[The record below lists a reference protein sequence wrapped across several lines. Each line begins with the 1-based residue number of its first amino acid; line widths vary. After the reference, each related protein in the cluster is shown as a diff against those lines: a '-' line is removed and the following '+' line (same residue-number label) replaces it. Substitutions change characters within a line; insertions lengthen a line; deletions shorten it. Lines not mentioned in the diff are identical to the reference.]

1 MAPVTIQLNERT
13 MYDLDWL
20 EDCYKRVKFPN
31 PKCEELLVEVNEG
44 LSHKITGELDN
55 QVKQQA
61 LFQLLGEDYVRI
73 HFPHHKYNP
82 KIFHEANPELKKAYT
97 KDMKQ
102 MIDRQLDVT
111 LKELGYPE
119 DVRYFGFL
127 CFIVTSL
134 VI

>member
-61 LFQLLGEDYVRI
+61 LFQFLLSLNQNFICKLVHVYWL
-73 HFPHHKYNP
+73 HT
-82 KIFHEANPELKKAYT
+82 IFYH
-97 KDMKQ
+97 
-102 MIDRQLDVT
+102 
-111 LKELGYPE
+111 
-119 DVRYFGFL
+119 
-127 CFIVTSL
+127 
-134 VI
+134 